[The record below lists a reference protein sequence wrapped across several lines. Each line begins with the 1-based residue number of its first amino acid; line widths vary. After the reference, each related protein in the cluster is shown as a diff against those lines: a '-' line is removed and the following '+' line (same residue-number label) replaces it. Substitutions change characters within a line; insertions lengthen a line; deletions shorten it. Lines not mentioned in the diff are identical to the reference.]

1 MFTRKKFTALH
12 SLLIALGLLL
22 TTCLAAFPQQR
33 KARTKPE
40 KRTAQRNAPD
50 WWKHAVVYEIYPRS
64 FADSDNDGTGDLK
77 GIVDHLDHLQAL
89 GVDAIWLTPMF
100 PSPQVD
106 FGYDVSDYQAVDP
119 RYGTLADLDRLVA
132 ERRKRGI
139 KVVLDLVINHSSD
152 QHAWFRASRSSRS
165 SPYRDF
171 YIWRDGKAPGQPPNN
186 WTSIFGGSAWEF
198 DPKTGSGTTTSFTP
212 SSPI

>member
-1 MFTRKKFTALH
+1 MKHTHAVIMMLAVLAIAAFTAAPVN
-12 SLLIALGLLL
+12 SQSV
-22 TTCLAAFPQQR
+22 TTP
-33 KARTKPE
+33 KGHNKKSGKDARTKPVNSATQ
-40 KRTAQRNAPD
+40 KNAAD

-64 FADSDNDGTGDLK
+64 YADSDNDGTGDLK
-77 GIVDHLDHLQAL
+77 GIIDHLDHLRKL

-119 RYGTLADLDRLVA
+119 QYGNLADLDRLVS
-132 ERRKRGI
+132 EGNKRGI

-152 QHAWFRASRSSRS
+152 QHAWFRASRSSRT

-171 YIWRDGKAPGQPPNN
+171 YIWRDGKAP
-186 WTSIFGGSAWEF
+186 
-198 DPKTGSGTTTSFTP
+198 
-212 SSPI
+212 